1 MGIEVS
7 REDHN
12 ILAVVQDEMTIYTAL
27 EQREQLLPLLG
38 QCQQLELDLS
48 AVAEMDS
55 AGIQLLLLLKQ
66 EAERL
71 QKPLLLKQPSELCK
85 SLIELLRLEARLELT
100 SDPSE
105 GRSSGGTSE
114 VPA

>member
-7 REDHN
+7 REDHHV
-12 ILAVVQDEMTIYTAL
+12 LAVVQDEMTIYTAL

-48 AVAEMDS
+48 AVGEMDS

-66 EAERL
+66 EADRL
-71 QKPLLLKQPSELCK
+71 QKPLLLKQPSDLCK
-85 SLIELLRLEARLELT
+85 SLIELLRLESRLEL
-100 SDPSE
+100 SGDASE
-105 GRSSGGTSE
+105 GPSGGTSE